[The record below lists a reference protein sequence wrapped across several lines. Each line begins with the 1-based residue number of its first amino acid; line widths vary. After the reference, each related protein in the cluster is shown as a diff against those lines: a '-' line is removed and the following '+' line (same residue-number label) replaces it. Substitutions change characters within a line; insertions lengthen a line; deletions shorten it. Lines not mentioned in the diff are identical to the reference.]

1 MEARMNDA
9 GDQAYKRQ
17 AFFETD
23 GVDQLLSMV
32 LELAAEH
39 WVLRERLFAIEHA
52 ADKLGL
58 NLSAAVESYE
68 FSAAEQA
75 ALGAMRK
82 TMIDNLMRAVNR
94 KHRHARP
101 VLRS

>member
-1 MEARMNDA
+1 MNDA
-9 GDQAYKRQ
+9 SEQAYRRQ

-23 GVDQLLSMV
+23 AIDQLMSMV

-52 ADKLGL
+52 ADKLGW

-68 FSAAEQA
+68 FSDAEQA
-75 ALGAMRK
+75 TLGAMRK
-82 TMIDNLMRAVNR
+82 TMIDNLMRSVNR
-94 KHRHARP
+94 EHRHARP
-101 VLRS
+101 ALRS

>member
-1 MEARMNDA
+1 MIDA
-9 GDQAYKRQ
+9 TDPAYTRQ

-23 GVDQLLSMV
+23 AVDQLISMV

-39 WVLRERLFAIEHA
+39 WVLRERVFAIEHA

-58 NLSAAVESYE
+58 NLSAAVESCE
-68 FSAAEQA
+68 FSDAQQA
-75 ALGAMRK
+75 ALNAMRK

-94 KHRHARP
+94 EHRHARP
-101 VLRS
+101 ALRS